1 MRPAGGTNLP
11 NGSRQTFL
19 IEPNAGNRV
28 VDVFVD
34 GRSIGPVDR
43 HTFDRVTSSHT
54 ISALFSA
61 DASL

>member
-1 MRPAGGTNLP
+1 MRPAGGTNVP

-34 GRSIGPVDR
+34 GRSVGPVDR
-43 HTFDRVTSSHT
+43 YIFDRVTSSRT
-54 ISALFSA
+54 ISALFRA
-61 DASL
+61 DVSL

>member
-54 ISALFSA
+54 ISALFGA